1 MKRQITLILL
11 ILLGALLFF
20 YRDLIIQLGQAV
32 IPTNREVNFLIIGV
46 IIGANLGIVIY
57 ALITANTKK
66 YADGYVD
73 GYNFARSS
81 LPKTHGKPVEEWEID
96 FEEQMGD
103 E

>member
-11 ILLGALLFF
+11 ILLGTLLFF

-32 IPTNREVNFLIIGV
+32 IPANREVNFLAIGI

-57 ALITANTKK
+57 ALITANTGQYENG
-66 YADGYVD
+66 YADGYI
-73 GYNFARSS
+73 YARSS
-81 LPKTHGKPVEEWEID
+81 LPIPDRPPGELMEID
-96 FEEQMGD
+96 FEKKTGD

>member
-57 ALITANTKK
+57 ALITANTRHYEDG
-66 YADGYVD
+66 YADGYI
-73 GYNFARSS
+73 YARSS
-81 LPKTHGKPVEEWEID
+81 LPIPDRPPGELMEID

>member
-46 IIGANLGIVIY
+46 IIGVNLGIVIY
-57 ALITANTKK
+57 ALITANTGC
-66 YADGYVD
+66 YEDGYRD
-73 GYNFARSS
+73 GYNFARST
-81 LPKTHGKPVEEWEID
+81 LPDRPPGNPEELEID
-96 FEEQMGD
+96 LEGD